1 MQSTKSPLQPTRFKG
16 HVPWALVLLDNLV
29 QINHSSSPGC
39 YVTYTKRLLYLFNHF
54 LPLFILYISRSCKK
68 LQYGQL
74 LMAFHLRGE
83 MRGVKDPPRQTCFLC
98 RGTQSPTI
106 DGP

>member
-1 MQSTKSPLQPTRFKG
+1 MQSTKSPLQPTQFKG
-16 HVPWALVLLDNLV
+16 HVPWALVLLDDLV

-39 YVTYTKRLLYLFNHF
+39 YVTYTQRLLCLCNHF
-54 LPLFILYISRSCKK
+54 LPFIILYVGRSCKK

-83 MRGVKDPPRQTCFLC
+83 MRGVKDPLCQTCFLC
-98 RGTQSPTI
+98 
-106 DGP
+106 